1 MRLDPLAAKINEETQ
16 KLGQH
21 SIKLKQLHYSLTR
34 EDDLQRSKK
43 DMADFFEASAQ
54 GSALQLHE
62 LEQKVKQLDST
73 VVADAERAA
82 RAQLIHRLGLSVQ
95 GLVGDLGTHRP
106 LTSHLIALKKL
117 AHADPVVAT
126 VVGSIPASAAKEG
139 VASQEELQERYV
151 AAAHE
156 AVRRLLVPEMG
167 GVAAELVGTVRLRLT
182 QAMGPVLPVND
193 SLVEGSDPKT
203 VLQRGL
209 YFVRNGLLHKAVEE
223 ISNLDGNA
231 SHAMSG
237 WVEQAQRRLV
247 VEQASRLLSARVA
260 AISSTMPSP

>member
-139 VASQEELQERYV
+139 VADEISSVSRALRKASDELRDGSAQERTFG
-151 AAAHE
+151 AAASSMADFADTVRDKDLGQMVDDLGDFARRNPVAFLGGAALLGFAGVRMAKASRRARLSDE
-156 AVRRLLVPEMG
+156 ASGRPG
-167 GVAAELVGTVRLRLT
+167 DGQPSYGGSQGVA
-182 QAMGPVLPVND
+182 
-193 SLVEGSDPKT
+193 S
-203 VLQRGL
+203 
-209 YFVRNGLLHKAVEE
+209 
-223 ISNLDGNA
+223 A
-231 SHAMSG
+231 SAH
-237 WVEQAQRRLV
+237 
-247 VEQASRLLSARVA
+247 
-260 AISSTMPSP
+260 PSMTRTGKGETS